1 MSPLFQKK
9 VQSKAQTRQIS
20 KFCCYFCEFKILRE
34 KGSPKGDVHWRN
46 IMKDTTKKKIIK
58 WFWVLFTTPI
68 LLVAALIF
76 SVWMFADIPSFEEL
90 ENPQSNLATQV
101 IAEDGEILTTFH
113 IENRSYVS
121 YEELSPNLVH
131 AAVATEDSRFYRHS
145 GIDFE
150 SLARVLV
157 KTVLGGSSSQ
167 GGGSTITQQ
176 LAKTLYPR
184 QDVSSKIP
192 GVSTLKMVW
201 IKLKEWVTAVKL
213 ERSYTKDEIMNMYMN
228 QIFFGSNAYGIKAAA
243 QTFFGKSPIDLT
255 VEEAATLVGMVNK
268 PTRYNPALNPDKSLA
283 RRNLVIS
290 RMEQNGFLTKEEA
303 DSIQQ
308 IPITLSYQI
317 QDHNA
322 GIGPYFRDML
332 RRTMNAKEPKRSSYT
347 QYEDYVVDSLLWA
360 DDAFYGWLN
369 KNTKSDGTRYDLD
382 RDGLR
387 IYTTINYK
395 MQKYAEE
402 AVAEHLGEDL
412 QKTFDRHLKWNRN
425 KPFASDI
432 DQKTID
438 QLMKQARRWSDRY
451 RIMKAN
457 GASESDIRKSF
468 TEPVRMRLFSWNKK
482 GYIDT
487 VMTPDDSIKYYKGHL
502 RAAFMAIEPHSG
514 FVKAYVGGPNYR
526 YFKYDNVRQGKRQ
539 VGSTIKPFLYTLAM
553 QEGMSPCDRVV
564 NVPQTFLVGDTTWTP
579 KSTDKDEWIGQTVTL
594 KWGLTKSSNNIS
606 AYLMKQYG
614 PEAMVE
620 MMRKMGI
627 GCYLDPVNPLCVGSA
642 DISVYEMVAAYNTFP
657 SKGVYASPIFVTRIE
672 DNLGNVLG
680 EFTNRKKE
688 AISDYTAYLMANLM
702 QGVVN
707 SGTGVRLRAKYG
719 LKGEIAGKT
728 GTTNDQSDGWFI
740 GYTPTLTA
748 GVWVGAEDR
757 QVHFE
762 SLSLGGGSNMALPI
776 WGIFMKKV
784 LADGTLGV
792 YETDQFIAPP
802 GITLN
807 LNCDGSDTD
816 AAAGGQS
823 SEIEEEENYFE

>member
-1 MSPLFQKK
+1 MTDA
-9 VQSKAQTRQIS
+9 V
-20 KFCCYFCEFKILRE
+20 
-34 KGSPKGDVHWRN
+34 
-46 IMKDTTKKKIIK
+46 KKKIIK
-58 WFWVLFTTPI
+58 WFWILFTLPI
-68 LLVAALIF
+68 VMVGGLIALVWA
-76 SVWMFADIPSFEEL
+76 FADIPSFEEL
-90 ENPQSNLATQV
+90 ENPDSKLATQV

-113 IENRSYVS
+113 IENRSFVTFD
-121 YEELSPNLVH
+121 ELSQNLVN
-131 AAVATEDSRFYRHS
+131 AAIATEDVRFHNHS
-145 GIDFE
+145 GIDFK
-150 SLARVLV
+150 SLGRVAV
-157 KTVLGGSSSQ
+157 KTLLGGDSSQ

-184 QDVSSKIP
+184 EDVSSRIP
-192 GVSTLKMVW
+192 GVSILKMVW

-228 QIFFGSNAYGIKAAA
+228 AIFFGSNAYGIKAAS
-243 QTFFGKSPIDLT
+243 QTFFAKAPSELT

-268 PTRYNPALNPDKSLA
+268 PTRYNPALNPDKSLV
-283 RRNLVIS
+283 RRNFVIS
-290 RMEQNGFLTKEEA
+290 QMEKAGFISKEMC

-322 GIGPYFRDML
+322 GLGPYFRDML
-332 RRTMNAKEPKRSSYT
+332 RRTMNAKEPKRSSYA
-347 QYEDYVVDSLLWA
+347 QYEDYVVDSLQWA
-360 DDAFYGWLN
+360 DNAFYGWLN
-369 KNTKSDGTRYDLD
+369 KNTKADGSKYNLD
-382 RDGLR
+382 KDGLR

-402 AVAEHLGEDL
+402 AVAEHLGKDL
-412 QKTFDRHLKWNRN
+412 QKSFWRDLRWKKN
-425 KPFASDI
+425 KPFSNDI
-432 DQKTID
+432 DPKMID

-457 GASESDIRKSF
+457 GASEAQIRKNF
-468 TEPVRMRLFSWNKK
+468 TEPVKMRVFSWDKQ
-482 GYIDT
+482 GYVDT
-487 VMTPDDSIKYYKGHL
+487 LMTPDDSIKYYKSHL
-502 RAAFMAIEPHSG
+502 RAAFMAIEPHTG
-514 FVKAYVGGPNYR
+514 HIKAYVGGPNYR

-553 QEGMSPCDRVV
+553 QEGMTPCDKVV
-564 NVPQTFLVGDTTWTP
+564 NVPQTFLVNDTTWTP

-614 PEAMVE
+614 PHAMAD
-620 MMRKMGI
+620 MMRKMGVGSYI
-627 GCYLDPVNPLCVGSA
+627 DETYSLCVGSA

-657 SKGVYASPIFVTRIE
+657 SKGVYVTPIFVTRIE
-672 DNLGNVLG
+672 DNMGNVIG
-680 EFTNRKKE
+680 EFNNTKRE
-688 AISDYTAYLMANLM
+688 AIGEHTAYLMANLM

-762 SLSLGGGSNMALPI
+762 SLALGGGSNMALPI
-776 WGIFMKKV
+776 WGLFMQKV
-784 LADGTLGV
+784 LKDGTLGV
-792 YETDQFIAPP
+792 SENDRFVPS
-802 GITLN
+802 GVRLE
-807 LNCDGSDTD
+807 LNCDGSDAD
-816 AAAGGQS
+816 AVGSAQDDES
-823 SEIEEEENYFE
+823 LYFD